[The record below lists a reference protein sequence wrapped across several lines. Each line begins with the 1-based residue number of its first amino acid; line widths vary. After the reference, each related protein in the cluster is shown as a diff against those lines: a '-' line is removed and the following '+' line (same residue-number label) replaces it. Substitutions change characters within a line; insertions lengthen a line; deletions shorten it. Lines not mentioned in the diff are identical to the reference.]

1 MNIIKKKDFE
11 SDLNQLDYFIEQIK
25 QLDYNNTQIFNEM
38 IYMFHNYFSS
48 LSVKFHEHF
57 INYKLEKKLNHIDS
71 EVEEGLKYC
80 LSIIEMINEYFSEK
94 FSQNLNLLKINF
106 DNKTSLNFKY
116 AEDDIKKNY
125 DMLKL
130 THNNCLIM
138 NLINIINSLK
148 YYFKKN
154 FDEDNKSHDCY
165 I

>member
-11 SDLNQLDYFIEQIK
+11 SDLQQLDYFIEQIK
-25 QLDYNNTQIFNEM
+25 QLDYNNTQTFNEM

-57 INYKLEKKLNHIDS
+57 INYKLEKKLKHIDS
-71 EVEEGLKYC
+71 EVEEGIKYC
-80 LSIIEMINEYFSEK
+80 LSIIEMINEYFNDT
-94 FSQNLNLLKINF
+94 FSKNLNLLKINF
-106 DNKTSLNFKY
+106 DKTPLNFKY

-154 FDEDNKSHDCY
+154 FDDDNKSNDCY

>member
-1 MNIIKKKDFE
+1 MDIIKKRDFE
-11 SDLNQLDYFIEQIK
+11 NDLQQLDYFIEQIK
-25 QLDYNNTQIFNEM
+25 QLDYNNTQTFNEM
-38 IYMFHNYFSS
+38 IYIFHNYFSS

-57 INYKLEKKLNHIDS
+57 INYKLEKKLNHIDN

-80 LSIIEMINEYFSEK
+80 LSIIEMINEYFNET
-94 FSQNLNLLKINF
+94 FSQNLNLLKIKF
-106 DNKTSLNFKY
+106 DKTPLNFKY
-116 AEDDIKKNY
+116 AEDDIKKNH

-130 THNNCLIM
+130 AHKNCLIM

-154 FDEDNKSHDCY
+154 FDKDNKSHDCY